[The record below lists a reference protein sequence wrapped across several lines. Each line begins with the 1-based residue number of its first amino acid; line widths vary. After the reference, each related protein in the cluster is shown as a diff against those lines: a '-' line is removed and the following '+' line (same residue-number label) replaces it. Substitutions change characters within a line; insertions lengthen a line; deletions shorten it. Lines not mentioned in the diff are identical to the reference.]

1 MKWPNVQNFHVLSP
15 HSRPLAENLT
25 ERSLTRHCRCKY
37 TFRWRALK
45 LGTGNCWPCFLR
57 ALWWMLKE
65 PETSFSGGSWTARRP
80 RASFEESDLTWR
92 VGGNVGDYEMGER
105 NSAMA
110 DPLVRSSRKTERSKI
125 RRILVDNPPCASA
138 RDNASHRDATNLSL
152 SLSLSVSLARELPVG
167 HRDETNWNAQVDD
180 ARFLIRKGENE
191 GGTREERRYF
201 HRFFDRGA

>member
-1 MKWPNVQNFHVLSP
+1 
-15 HSRPLAENLT
+15 
-25 ERSLTRHCRCKY
+25 
-37 TFRWRALK
+37 
-45 LGTGNCWPCFLR
+45 
-57 ALWWMLKE
+57 MLKE

-105 NSAMA
+105 NAMA

-152 SLSLSVSLARELPVG
+152 SLSFSVSLARELPVG
-167 HRDETNWNAQVDD
+167 HRDETN
-180 ARFLIRKGENE
+180 
-191 GGTREERRYF
+191 
-201 HRFFDRGA
+201 